1 MSLSFSDLYTPLII
15 LGLIIIVASVPV
27 IVLASTGHLR
37 IKSNTIH
44 TWLGE
49 NPIYANSSSSGNSTG
64 WGYAFAGAAA
74 FIGLAMVG
82 MGTYGHLKSTTNSS
96 NSSNDYFSSPE
107 EEGQDNLK
115 MSRPS
120 RPDPIYGQLLPDK
133 SQTYDKLPSSA
144 FKWPHLD
151 DASKIAERIQNS
163 QNRASKEYGSIS
175 LPSSATN
182 YTTASIGRNQYDRV
196 PPEVQNQYGSVP
208 TGIDQNEY
216 GVLPV

>member
-1 MSLSFSDLYTPLII
+1 MSLSLSFSDLYTPLII

-44 TWLGE
+44 TWFGE
-49 NPIYANSSSSGNSTG
+49 NPIYSNSSNSGNSTG
-64 WGYAFAGAAA
+64 WGYAFAGTAA

-115 MSRPS
+115 MSRP
-120 RPDPIYGQLLPDK
+120 DPIYGQLLPDK
-133 SQTYDKLPSSA
+133 SQTYDQLPSDAFKKLP
-144 FKWPHLD
+144 HLG
-151 DASKIAERIQNS
+151 DASEIAKRIE
-163 QNRASKEYGSIS
+163 NRASKEYGSIS
-175 LPSSATN
+175 LPPSATD
-182 YTTASIGRNQYDRV
+182 YTTASLSRNQYDRV
-196 PPEVQNQYGSVP
+196 PPEVQQYGSVP

-216 GVLPV
+216 GFLPV